1 MFWEQ
6 YKGLRQFRKKDGTV
20 GGILSIS
27 KTSTLCAS
35 SLLNDLKDIDLAK
48 LGKLKF
54 TNDSTNINEHYSY
67 VNKKKYIEED
77 S

>member
-1 MFWEQ
+1 
-6 YKGLRQFRKKDGTV
+6 LRQFRRKDGAI

-27 KTSTLCAS
+27 KTSTLCAD
-35 SLLNDLKDIDLAK
+35 SLLSDLRDMDLAK
-48 LGKLKF
+48 IGKLKF
-54 TNDSTNINEHYSY
+54 TNDSTEVNEHYSY